1 MGGRLNKSIKDRQI
15 YVYSTSHLTPTE
27 RVKFFYAL
35 KGRNGKPGILDT
47 TQSIFLAKSVLN
59 VLHSQSEEIEQFLK
73 TWGCK
78 FSVKKVKPSGKPTH
92 AIVRYSTTHLNAT
105 ERVKFV
111 YAVHGRGSSEGI
123 LRPGEMMAKT
133 ILFVPIGRL
142 AEIKAFLESWNCKLL
157 IEEVEASE

>member
-1 MGGRLNKSIKDRQI
+1 MNKSIKDRQI

-47 TQSIFLAKSVLN
+47 TQSIFLAKSVLS
-59 VLHSQSEEIEQFLK
+59 VLHSQSGEIEQFLK
-73 TWGCK
+73 TWDCN
-78 FSVKKVKPSGKPTH
+78 FSVKKVKPSDKPTH

-111 YAVHGRGSSEGI
+111 YAVHGRGSSEGF
-123 LRPGEMMAKT
+123 LKYLKLKFGQRFQNLCVQK
-133 ILFVPIGRL
+133 LKNLKRL
-142 AEIKAFLESWNCKLL
+142 MNLVSP
-157 IEEVEASE
+157 SEHWTFWKV

>member
-15 YVYSTSHLTPTE
+15 YIYSSSHLTPTE

-47 TQSIFLAKSVLN
+47 TQSVFFAKSVLS
-59 VLHSQSEEIEQFLK
+59 VLPNQSEEIEQFLK
-73 TWGCK
+73 AWNCK
-78 FSVKKVKPSGKPTH
+78 FYVKKIKSSDKPTH
-92 AIVRYSTTHLNAT
+92 ALIRYSTTHMNAT

-111 YAVHGRGSSEGI
+111 YAVHGRGSSEGFLKDKEI
-123 LRPGEMMAKT
+123 LAKT
-133 ILFVPIGRL
+133 VLFVPIRRL
-142 AEIKAFLESWNCKLL
+142 AEIKNFLESWNCELL

>member
-47 TQSIFLAKSVLN
+47 TQSIFLAKSILS
-59 VLHSQSEEIEQFLK
+59 VLHSQSGEIEQFLK
-73 TWGCK
+73 TWDCN
-78 FSVKKVKPSGKPTH
+78 FSVKKVKPSDKPTH

-111 YAVHGRGSSEGI
+111 YAVHGRGSSEGFLKYKEI
-123 LRPGEMMAKT
+123 LAKT
-133 ILFVPIGRL
+133 VLFVPIRRL
-142 AEIKAFLESWNCKLL
+142 AEIKNFLESWNCELL

>member
-1 MGGRLNKSIKDRQI
+1 
-15 YVYSTSHLTPTE
+15 
-27 RVKFFYAL
+27 
-35 KGRNGKPGILDT
+35 
-47 TQSIFLAKSVLN
+47 LAKTVLSVLP
-59 VLHSQSEEIEQFLK
+59 SQSEEIEQFLK

-105 ERVKFV
+105 GRVKFV
-111 YAVHGRGSSEGI
+111 YALHGRGSSEGI

-142 AEIKAFLESWNCKLL
+142 AEIKAFLESWNCEVL

>member
-1 MGGRLNKSIKDRQI
+1 MNKSIKDRHI

-35 KGRNGKPGILDT
+35 KGRDGKPGILDT
-47 TQSIFLAKSVLN
+47 TQSVFLATAVLSVLPG
-59 VLHSQSEEIEQFLK
+59 QYGEIEQFLK

-78 FSVKKVKPSGKPTH
+78 FYVKKIKPSGKPTH
-92 AIVRYSTTHLNAT
+92 ALIRYSTTHMNAT

-111 YAVHGRGSSEGI
+111 YAMHGRGSSKGV
-123 LRPGEMMAKT
+123 LKWGEMMAKT
-133 ILFVPIGRL
+133 VLFVPISRL
-142 AEIKAFLESWNCKLL
+142 AEIEDFLENWNCELL

>member
-15 YVYSTSHLTPTE
+15 YVYSTSHLTATE

-47 TQSIFLAKSVLN
+47 TQSIFLAKSVLS
-59 VLHSQSEEIEQFLK
+59 VLPKQSKEIKQFLAE
-73 TWGCK
+73 WRCK
-78 FSVKKVKPSGKPTH
+78 FYVKKVKPSGKPTH
-92 AIVRYSTTHLNAT
+92 ALIRYSTAHMNAT

-111 YAVHGRGSSEGI
+111 YAVHGRGSSKGFLKDKEI
-123 LRPGEMMAKT
+123 LAKT
-133 ILFVPIGRL
+133 VLFVPIKRL
-142 AEIKAFLESWNCKLL
+142 AEIKNFLESWNCELL

>member
-1 MGGRLNKSIKDRQI
+1 MNKSIKDRQI
-15 YVYSTSHLTPTE
+15 YIYSTSHLTPTE

-111 YAVHGRGSSEGI
+111 YAVHGRGSSKGFLKDKEI
-123 LRPGEMMAKT
+123 LAKT
-133 ILFVPIGRL
+133 VLFVPIKRL
-142 AEIKAFLESWNCKLL
+142 AEIKNFLESWNCELL